1 MSEIFNKIAIVGV
14 GLIGGSLA
22 LALRQQDAASV
33 LVGVENNATSARWA
47 LDNGLV
53 DEIAGQVPDDATL
66 VALCVPSDLV
76 SAWVVKLA
84 KHQAAVFDVG
94 SVKGPIVS
102 AVASQINLPENF
114 VPCHPIS
121 GSEKSGPE
129 AARADLF
136 TRCMVVLTPTENTS
150 PQALESVL
158 KLWRCLEAQ
167 TSQLSPQDH
176 DRALAITSHVPHLL
190 AFAFMQQVE
199 DQHFSLTGGGFRDF
213 TRIAG
218 ANPELWWRIFQ
229 LNKEEVLT
237 ALDTFSAD
245 LQSLA
250 QSIRDADGESGI
262 AQISAA
268 ANKRKAS
275 EAE

>member
-1 MSEIFNKIAIVGV
+1 MSKSFYKVVIVGV

-22 LALRQQDAASV
+22 LALRQQGVVGA
-33 LVGVENNATSARWA
+33 LVGIETNPTSAKWA
-47 LDNGLV
+47 LDNDLV
-53 DEIAGQVPDDATL
+53 DEIIDHVPEDADL
-66 VALCVPSDLV
+66 VALCIPSDLV
-76 SAWVVKLA
+76 SDWVVKLA
-84 KHQAAVFDVG
+84 KHQATVFDVG

-102 AVASQINLPENF
+102 AVASQIDLPENF

-136 TRCMVVLTPTENTS
+136 SLCMVVLTPTENTS
-150 PQALESVL
+150 SQALENVRE
-158 KLWRCLEAQ
+158 LWHCLDAQ

-176 DRALAITSHVPHLL
+176 DQALATTSHVPHLL
-190 AFAFMQQVE
+190 AFAFMRQVK
-199 DQHFSLTGGGFRDF
+199 DQHFLLTGGGFRDF

-237 ALDTFSAD
+237 ALNTFSTD
-245 LQSLA
+245 LQSLVK
-250 QSIRDADGESGI
+250 SIREADSESGI

-275 EAE
+275 ESE

>member
-1 MSEIFNKIAIVGV
+1 MSEIFHKIAIVGV

-22 LALRQQDAASV
+22 LALRQQGVAST
-33 LVGVENNATSARWA
+33 LVGIENNATSAQWA

-53 DEIAGQVPDDATL
+53 DEVVDQVPSDANL

-76 SAWVVKLA
+76 SDWVVRLA

-102 AVASQINLPENF
+102 AVACQIDLPENF

-136 TRCMVVLTPTENTS
+136 TDSMVVLTPTENTS
-150 PQALESVL
+150 QQALESVL
-158 KLWRCLEAQ
+158 KCWHCLGAQ

-176 DRALAITSHVPHLL
+176 DSALALTSHLPHLL
-190 AFAFMQQVE
+190 AFAYMQQVE
-199 DQHFSLTGGGFRDF
+199 SKHLGLTGGGYRDF

-237 ALDTFSAD
+237 ALDTFSVN

-250 QSIRDADGESGI
+250 QNIRDADSESGI
-262 AQISAA
+262 AAISAA
-268 ANKRKAS
+268 ANKRKGP

>member
-1 MSEIFNKIAIVGV
+1 MSEIFHKIAIVGV

-33 LVGVENNATSARWA
+33 LVGVENNATSAQWA

-129 AARADLF
+129 SARADLF
-136 TRCMVVLTPTENTS
+136 TGCMVVLTPTENTS
-150 PQALESVL
+150 PQALESVF
-158 KLWRCLEAQ
+158 KLWRCLDAR
-167 TSQLSPQDH
+167 TSQLSPKDH
-176 DRALAITSHVPHLL
+176 DRALAITSHIPHLL

-199 DQHFSLTGGGFRDF
+199 EQHFSLTGGGFRDF

-237 ALDTFSAD
+237 ALDTFSTA

>member
-1 MSEIFNKIAIVGV
+1 MSEIFHKIAIVGV

-33 LVGVENNATSARWA
+33 LVGVENNATSAQWA

-129 AARADLF
+129 SARADLF
-136 TRCMVVLTPTENTS
+136 TGCMVVLTPTENTS
-150 PQALESVL
+150 PQALESVF
-158 KLWRCLEAQ
+158 KLWRCLDAR
-167 TSQLSPQDH
+167 TSQLSPKDH
-176 DRALAITSHVPHLL
+176 DRALAITSHMPHLL

-199 DQHFSLTGGGFRDF
+199 EQHFSLTGGGFRDF

-237 ALDTFSAD
+237 ALDTFSTA

>member
-1 MSEIFNKIAIVGV
+1 MSEIFHKIAIVGV

-22 LALRQQDAASV
+22 LALRQQGVAST
-33 LVGVENNATSARWA
+33 LVGIENSAKSAQWA
-47 LDNGLV
+47 LDNGMV
-53 DEIAGQVPDDATL
+53 DEIVEQVPDDATL

-76 SAWVVKLA
+76 SAWVIKLA

-102 AVASQINLPENF
+102 AVASQIDLPENF

-129 AARADLF
+129 AARSELFAD
-136 TRCMVVLTPTENTS
+136 CMVVLTPTENTS
-150 PQALESVL
+150 AQALEKVL
-158 KLWRCLEAQ
+158 NCWHYLGAQ
-167 TSQLSPQDH
+167 TSQLTPEDH
-176 DRALAITSHVPHLL
+176 DSALAITSHLPHLL

-199 DQHFSLTGGGFRDF
+199 EKHIPLTGGGFRDF

-229 LNKEEVLT
+229 LNKDEVLT
-237 ALDTFSAD
+237 ALDTFTAD
-245 LQSLA
+245 LQGLA
-250 QSIRDADGESGI
+250 QSIRAVDSESGI
-262 AQISAA
+262 AQISDA
-268 ANKRKAS
+268 ANKRKTS
-275 EAE
+275 EVE

>member
-1 MSEIFNKIAIVGV
+1 MSEIFHKIAIVGV

-33 LVGVENNATSARWA
+33 LVGVENNATSAQWA

-53 DEIAGQVPDDATL
+53 DEIAGQVPDDAML

-129 AARADLF
+129 SARADLF
-136 TRCMVVLTPTENTS
+136 TGCMVVLTPTENTS
-150 PQALESVL
+150 PQALESVF
-158 KLWRCLEAQ
+158 KLWRCLDAR
-167 TSQLSPQDH
+167 TSQLSPKDH
-176 DRALAITSHVPHLL
+176 DRALAITSHIPHLL

-199 DQHFSLTGGGFRDF
+199 EQHFSLTGGGFRDF

-237 ALDTFSAD
+237 ALDTFSTD

-262 AQISAA
+262 AQISAG

>member
-1 MSEIFNKIAIVGV
+1 MSEIFHKIAIVGV

-33 LVGVENNATSARWA
+33 LVGVENNATSAQWA

-76 SAWVVKLA
+76 SSWVVKLA

-129 AARADLF
+129 SARADLF
-136 TRCMVVLTPTENTS
+136 TGCMVVLTPTENTS
-150 PQALESVL
+150 PQALESVF
-158 KLWRCLEAQ
+158 KLWRCLDAR
-167 TSQLSPQDH
+167 TSQLSPKDH
-176 DRALAITSHVPHLL
+176 DRALAITSHIPHLL

-199 DQHFSLTGGGFRDF
+199 EQHFSLTGGGFRDF

-237 ALDTFSAD
+237 ALDTFSTA